1 MLDIRLMPRGATI
14 TALRIRNLD
23 EETPKRLKIAV
34 REEGVSVNSL
44 VVRLIETATGVRPAP
59 GAAPEH
65 HDLHAL
71 AGTWSETDAQA
82 FMTATAP
89 FERIDDGLRY

>member
-1 MLDIRLMPRGATI
+1 MTLLS
-14 TALRIRNLD
+14 IRNLN
-23 EETPKRLKIAV
+23 EEALKRLKIAA

-44 VVRLIETATGVRPAP
+44 VVRLIETAIGVRS
-59 GAAPEH
+59 GRGDAPEQY
-65 HDLHAL
+65 DLDAL

-89 FERIDDGLRY
+89 FERIDNGRRY